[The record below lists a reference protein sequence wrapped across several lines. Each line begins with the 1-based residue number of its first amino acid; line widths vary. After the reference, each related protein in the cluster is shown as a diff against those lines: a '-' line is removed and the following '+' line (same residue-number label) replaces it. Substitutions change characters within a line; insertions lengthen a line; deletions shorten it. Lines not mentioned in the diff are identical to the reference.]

1 MSESSKM
8 NTVSSEQKQEQS
20 LLTVLNKFV
29 QAVNVMDETV
39 MIPSR
44 LKDMEM
50 ESAVKNPE
58 IKEENN
64 NMAIVPIINPGT
76 DLYSFYK
83 MLNTIK
89 KELISGKPGE
99 EEQAVTSSDSEDDS
113 AEDDSAEDSSKQTA
127 ELFRHHLQGLFSV
140 MNQLTN
146 TAKALTDK
154 YESEFVGEG
163 TNRSISSFAI

>member
-113 AEDDSAEDSSKQTA
+113 AEDSSKQTA

>member
-99 EEQAVTSSDSEDDS
+99 EEQAVASSDS
-113 AEDDSAEDSSKQTA
+113 EDDSAEDSSKQTA

-154 YESEFVGEG
+154 YESEFVREG

>member
-29 QAVNVMDETV
+29 HAVNVMDETV

-113 AEDDSAEDSSKQTA
+113 AEDSSKQTA

>member
-1 MSESSKM
+1 M

-113 AEDDSAEDSSKQTA
+113 AEDSSKQTA

>member
-113 AEDDSAEDSSKQTA
+113 AEDSSKQTS

>member
-113 AEDDSAEDSSKQTA
+113 AEDSSKQTA

-154 YESEFVGEG
+154 YESEFVREG